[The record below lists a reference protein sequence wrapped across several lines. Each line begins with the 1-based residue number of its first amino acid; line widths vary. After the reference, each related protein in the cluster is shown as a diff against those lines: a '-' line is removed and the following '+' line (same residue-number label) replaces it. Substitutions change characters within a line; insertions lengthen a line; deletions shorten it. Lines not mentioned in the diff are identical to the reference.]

1 MKIIGYLILTI
12 SLVFFVWQIYSASTS
27 SKYDQM
33 DVQQLGKV
41 DGIEFK
47 IYNKYTK
54 ASLSI
59 NSNNMRN
66 ANNKFSVLANYIFG
80 GNQEN
85 TQIGMTSPVIYNMT
99 NQSTF
104 SFIMPAKMENN
115 LPLPNNDEIFFMTVH
130 NQCVAVITFGGFAK
144 QEKCEKKHE
153 ELKQKLSKIGLSFD
167 DDFIVA
173 VYQAPYQL
181 INRKNEIWIELEQNQ
196 VRKLLDI

>member
-33 DVQQLGKV
+33 DIQQLGKI
-41 DGIEFK
+41 DEIDFK
-47 IYNKYTK
+47 IYRKYTK
-54 ASLSI
+54 ASLAISSNDMRKA
-59 NSNNMRN
+59 NS
-66 ANNKFSVLANYIFG
+66 KFSVLANYIFG

-85 TQIGMTSPVIYNMT
+85 TQIGMTSPVIYNIN

-115 LPLPNNDEIFFMTVH
+115 LPLPNTNDIFFNTIH

-153 ELKQKLSKIGLSFD
+153 ELKQKLFKIGLSFD
-167 DDFIVA
+167 NDFIIA

-181 INRKNEIWIELEQNQ
+181 INRKNEIWIELNINQ
-196 VRKLLDI
+196 VKELLDI

>member
-66 ANNKFSVLANYIFG
+66 ANSNFSVLANYIFG

-115 LPLPNNDEIFFMTVH
+115 LPLPNNDEIFFKTVH

>member
-12 SLVFFVWQIYSASTS
+12 SLIFFVWQIYSASTS

-33 DVQQLGKV
+33 AIQQLGKI
-41 DGIEFK
+41 DEIDFK
-47 IYNKYTK
+47 IYRKYTK
-54 ASLSI
+54 ASLAISSNDMRKA
-59 NSNNMRN
+59 NS
-66 ANNKFSVLANYIFG
+66 KFSVLANYIFG

-85 TQIGMTSPVIYNMT
+85 TQIGMTSPVIYNMN

-115 LPLPNNDEIFFMTVH
+115 LPLPNTNDIFFNTIH

-153 ELKQKLSKIGLSFD
+153 ELKQKLFKIGLSFD
-167 DDFIVA
+167 NDFIIA

-181 INRKNEIWIELEQNQ
+181 INRKNEIWIELNRNQ
-196 VRKLLDI
+196 VKELLNI

>member
-27 SKYDQM
+27 NKYDQM
-33 DVQQLGKV
+33 DIQQLGKI
-41 DGIEFK
+41 DEIDFK
-47 IYNKYTK
+47 IYRKYTK
-54 ASLSI
+54 ASLAISSNDMRKA
-59 NSNNMRN
+59 NS
-66 ANNKFSVLANYIFG
+66 KFSVLANYIFG

-85 TQIGMTSPVIYNMT
+85 TQIGMTSPVIYNIN

-104 SFIMPAKMENN
+104 SFIMPSKMENN
-115 LPLPNNDEIFFMTVH
+115 LPLPNTNDIFFNTIH

-153 ELKQKLSKIGLSFD
+153 ELKQKLFKIGLSFD
-167 DDFIVA
+167 NDFIIA

-181 INRKNEIWIELEQNQ
+181 INRKNEIWIELNRNQ
-196 VRKLLDI
+196 VKELLNI

>member
-33 DVQQLGKV
+33 DIQQLGKI
-41 DGIEFK
+41 DEIDFK
-47 IYNKYTK
+47 IYRKYTK
-54 ASLSI
+54 ASLAISSNDMRKA
-59 NSNNMRN
+59 NS
-66 ANNKFSVLANYIFG
+66 KFSVLANYIFG

-85 TQIGMTSPVIYNMT
+85 TQIGMTSPVIYNIN

-115 LPLPNNDEIFFMTVH
+115 LPLPNTNDIFFNTIH

-153 ELKQKLSKIGLSFD
+153 ELKQKLFKIGLSFD
-167 DDFIVA
+167 NDFIIA

-181 INRKNEIWIELEQNQ
+181 INRKNEIWIELNRNQ
-196 VRKLLDI
+196 VKELLNI

>member
-59 NSNNMRN
+59 NSNNMRK

-115 LPLPNNDEIFFMTVH
+115 LPLPNNDEIFFKTVH

-181 INRKNEIWIELEQNQ
+181 INRKNEIWIELNRNQ
-196 VRKLLDI
+196 VKELLNI

>member
-33 DVQQLGKV
+33 DIQQLGKI
-41 DGIEFK
+41 DEIDFK
-47 IYNKYTK
+47 IYRKYTK
-54 ASLSI
+54 ASLAISSNDMRKA
-59 NSNNMRN
+59 NS
-66 ANNKFSVLANYIFG
+66 KFSVLANYIFG

-85 TQIGMTSPVIYNMT
+85 TQIGMTSPVIYNIN

-115 LPLPNNDEIFFMTVH
+115 LPLPNTNDIFFNTIN

-153 ELKQKLSKIGLSFD
+153 ELKQKLFKIGLSFD
-167 DDFIVA
+167 NDFIIA

-181 INRKNEIWIELEQNQ
+181 INRKNEIWIELNRNQ
-196 VRKLLDI
+196 VKELLNI